1 MKKINEIFYSI
12 QGEGR
17 FAGTPAV
24 FIRFAGCNIKCPF
37 CDTEHQKG
45 IAMSDEEIIQE
56 VKKYPTRLVV
66 ITGGEP
72 TLQLDEQL
80 CRGLQKADKYIAI
93 ETNGTREIPKG
104 VNYVTYSPKFEF
116 TKVSTDFRLTECDE
130 LKVVYNGENH
140 MSLYDNIQAKYYYL
154 QPCDV
159 GDAERNAE
167 IMQKTVQ
174 FCLQNPKWNISLQTQ
189 KILKIR

>member
-17 FAGTPAV
+17 FAGTPAI

-45 IAMSDEEIIQE
+45 ISMSNEEIINE
-56 VKKYPTRLVV
+56 VGKYPAPLVV

-80 CRGLQKADKYIAI
+80 CRGLQNAGKYIAI
-93 ETNGTREIPKG
+93 ETNGTREIPRG

-116 TKVSTDFRLTECDE
+116 TKVSTDFHLTECNE
-130 LKVVYNGENH
+130 LKVVYNGEND
-140 MSLYDNIQAKYYYL
+140 MSLYNNIKAEYYYL

-159 GDAERNAE
+159 GNAEKNAE

-174 FCLQNPKWNISLQTQ
+174 YCLQNPKWHISLQTQ